1 MFDPP
6 QCCATAMRRE
16 SVCEGRGTK
25 MAEMTGWILLGLV
38 AWLLGVA
45 FVFVLCQ
52 MSGKEDRAAHRAERA
67 LPSLGDA
74 TITKTAH

>member
-1 MFDPP
+1 
-6 QCCATAMRRE
+6 
-16 SVCEGRGTK
+16 
-25 MAEMTGWILLGLV
+25 MAGWILLGLV

-52 MSGKEDRAAHRAERA
+52 MSGKEDRAARRAERT
-67 LPSLGDA
+67 PPTFSDG

>member
-1 MFDPP
+1 MLRNRDAARIGVWR
-6 QCCATAMRRE
+6 QRDR
-16 SVCEGRGTK
+16 

>member
-16 SVCEGRGTK
+16 LACGGRGTE
-25 MAEMTGWILLGLV
+25 MAGWILLGLV

-52 MSGKEDRAAHRAERA
+52 MSGKEDRAAHRAERT
-67 LPSLGDA
+67 LPSFSDGTNA
-74 TITKTAH
+74 KTAH

>member
-1 MFDPP
+1 
-6 QCCATAMRRE
+6 
-16 SVCEGRGTK
+16 

-52 MSGKEDRAAHRAERA
+52 MSGKEDRAAHRAERT
-67 LPSLGDA
+67 LPSFSDGTNA
-74 TITKTAH
+74 KTAH